1 MYYIR
6 VFDYFILSQNSLNK
20 NKITLK
26 TVKKY
31 FILNYEIELF
41 KSLIV
46 ILSNQINIPKIYPPN
61 LFNKVFILH
70 LSFNLV

>member
-1 MYYIR
+1 MSEYILEKFSMYYIR

-61 LFNKVFILH
+61 FL
-70 LSFNLV
+70 